1 MREIRFRGKREF
13 TGEWVEGNRL
23 GCGLIVPMNQ
33 IVYVNTASDCI
44 VSENLRAFGVLE
56 ETVGQYTGLKDKNGK
71 WIFEGD
77 ILRIEEELWSNGE
90 VVAIRE
96 YVCEVFFDKRDA
108 RFSGKGTRH
117 REWLYNWGA
126 KYREVI
132 GNIYENPELLGGADV

>member
-1 MREIRFRGKREF
+1 MTTMREILFRGRRMEI
-13 TGEWVEGNRL
+13 GDWVEG
-23 GCGLIVPMNQ
+23 CLISYPDGECFIGRPSGDPNVLDKFC
-33 IVYVNTASDCI
+33 VYSD
-44 VSENLRAFGVLE
+44 
-56 ETVGQYTGLKDKNGK
+56 TVGQYSGLRDRNGRR
-71 WIFEGD
+71 IFEGD

-90 VVAIRE
+90 VVEIKE

-132 GNIYENPELLGGADV
+132 GNIYENPERLGGADV